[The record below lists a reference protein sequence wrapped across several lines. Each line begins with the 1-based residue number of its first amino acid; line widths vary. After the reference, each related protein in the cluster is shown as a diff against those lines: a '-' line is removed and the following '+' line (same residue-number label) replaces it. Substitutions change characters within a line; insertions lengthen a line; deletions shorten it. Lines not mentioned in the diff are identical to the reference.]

1 MEANIIC
8 GTNRDPNDVD
18 LSTSH
23 MSAEAHAEL
32 DSEPGSPQ
40 SPESP
45 ESVHK
50 SSNKAW
56 STWRLSGKFD
66 FSYANFPHRQHHG
79 IRRQPNPFAESTA
92 SFSRLRSD
100 DGHGDYSSGKGQ
112 PRRTDHERMQMQN
125 FGVLEQDLADYRA
138 DPVSTAAS
146 NPTEL
151 VSRHPPHPAW
161 DDESDMNHPYDN
173 PYYTRPVNN
182 ALWLPRDPCGLLDL
196 DDTVDVKMSLTTLS
210 SAGQLG
216 VWVVPGGP
224 QLMETANNAN
234 ADPSILS
241 SPRSAYRSSPEPLEP
256 ITFAEPGS
264 QFTNNSPYFTR
275 HLDGSE
281 EINLPPAIASRVSAI
296 DKEDDVDYAGPSNRT
311 RRPSLL
317 GYGRKKSSDKSIRT
331 ARSSTK
337 EGSFIHRRQTFNIEQ
352 PSAITQRTRLTSL
365 ASTTFSMD
373 PPSSILGRMHRSGSV
388 DEEMGVA
395 SPSSLF
401 VGGASGSGAGTSA
414 GAGGVGSFGQIRNQ
428 SHPMMH
434 ANPSNLTIPGPL
446 LTQPSN
452 GTDNTSSG
460 ISIMVPPNIGR
471 LNGVSGSSSRL
482 AGLSAGGDGNA
493 HDRALTA
500 VTMQEVVQEEAMVE
514 EQEAADERARKEREE
529 AEKESR
535 QHRSWLTR
543 WLFSNLED
551 VTHKRS

>member
-23 MSAEAHAEL
+23 MTAEAHASEL

-40 SPESP
+40 SPGSP
-45 ESVHK
+45 DSAHK
-50 SSNKAW
+50 STNKGW

-66 FSYANFPHRQHHG
+66 FSYANFPRRQHHG
-79 IRRQPNPFAESTA
+79 IRRQPNPFTESNA

-100 DGHGDYSSGKGQ
+100 DGHGDCSNGKGL
-112 PRRTDHERMQMQN
+112 PHRTDHERTQMQN
-125 FGVLEQDLADYRA
+125 FGVLEQDLADYGA

-161 DDESDMNHPYDN
+161 NDESDMNHPYDN

-224 QLMETANNAN
+224 QLMETANDAN
-234 ADPSILS
+234 PDPILLS
-241 SPRSAYRSSPEPLEP
+241 SPRSGYRSSPEPLEP
-256 ITFAEPGS
+256 ITFAEPIS
-264 QFTNNSPYFTR
+264 QFSSNFPYFTR

-281 EINLPPAIASRVSAI
+281 DFPLPPAIASRVSAI
-296 DKEDDVDYAGPSNRT
+296 DKEDDVDYASPSNRL

-317 GYGRKKSSDKSIRT
+317 GYGRKRSSDKSIKT

-337 EGSFIHRRQTFNIEQ
+337 ESSFILRRPTFNIEQ
-352 PSAITQRTRLTSL
+352 PSAISQRTRVTSM
-365 ASTTFSMD
+365 ASTTFSLD
-373 PPSSILGRMHRSGSV
+373 PPSSFVGRMQRRSGSL
-388 DEEMGVA
+388 DQEMGIR

-401 VGGASGSGAGTSA
+401 VAGASGSGAGT
-414 GAGGVGSFGQIRNQ
+414 GVGSFGQIRNQ
-428 SHPMMH
+428 SHPMMN

-446 LTQPSN
+446 LTQPSH
-452 GTDNTSSG
+452 GTDQTSSG
-460 ISIMVPPNIGR
+460 ISVVVPPVLGR
-471 LNGVSGSSSRL
+471 LTGVSGSSSRVV
-482 AGLSAGGDGNA
+482 GLPVGGDSST
-493 HDRALTA
+493 HDRAVTA

-514 EQEAADERARKEREE
+514 EQEAANERARKEREE
-529 AEKESR
+529 AEKEHR

-543 WLFSNLED
+543 WLFSNWED
-551 VTHKRS
+551 VTHKR